1 MDAISTIMGVE
12 SKVAGAVNAIAGG
25 VADLKDPK
33 IAKKLEKAAK
43 DEQMSKLSRA
53 IYKEKLKAK
62 RENKRFGQERILNV
76 IKKFGGNK

>member
-1 MDAISTIMGVE
+1 MDAISTIMGLE
-12 SKVAGAVNAIAGG
+12 GTVAGAVKTIAGG

-33 IAKKLEKAAK
+33 IAKKLKKAAK
-43 DEQMSKLSRA
+43 DEEMSQLSRA

-76 IKKFGGNK
+76 IKKFGGKK